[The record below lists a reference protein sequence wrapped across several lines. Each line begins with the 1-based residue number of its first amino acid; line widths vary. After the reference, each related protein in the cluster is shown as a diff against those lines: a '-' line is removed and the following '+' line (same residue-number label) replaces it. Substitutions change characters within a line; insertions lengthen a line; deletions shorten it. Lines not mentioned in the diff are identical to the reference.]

1 MDSRRPSLPANAIPH
16 FKLGLLLCDHVPDE
30 LAPCFQDYPEMFAKA
45 FKSVN
50 THIEWELFD
59 ITKEELPTRANIC
72 DGYLISGS
80 RHSANDNERWINS
93 LILFSKEVHEAK
105 IPIVGLCFGLQ
116 ILAKTLRGKVE
127 KARQGWG
134 IGHKRYRVNA
144 HETNLLLEADS
155 KITVPVCHQDQ
166 ITRVPDGSIRIAS
179 NDHCQ
184 NFIVFFGNHTLG
196 IQGHPEFEDR
206 YLNALIEYK
215 KNELTDEEYLVAKQS
230 RPRPEDSKI
239 LRQVILDF
247 LFRVTKSYSTEI

>member
-30 LAPCFQDYPEMFAKA
+30 LAPCFQDYPEMFTKA
-45 FKSVN
+45 FTRGNANIKWQ
-50 THIEWELFD
+50 IFD
-59 ITKEELPTRANIC
+59 ITKEELPTSANIC

-80 RHSANDNERWINS
+80 RHSANDNERWIGS
-93 LILFSKEVHEAK
+93 LMLFSKEVHEAK

-116 ILAKTLRGKVE
+116 ILAKALRGKVE

-134 IGHKRYRVNA
+134 IGHKQYRVTT
-144 HETNLLLEADS
+144 HETNLLLKADS

-166 ITRVPDGSIRIAS
+166 ITRIPDGSIRIAS
-179 NDHCQ
+179 NEHCQ

-247 LFRVTKSYSTEI
+247 LFRVTKFYSKET